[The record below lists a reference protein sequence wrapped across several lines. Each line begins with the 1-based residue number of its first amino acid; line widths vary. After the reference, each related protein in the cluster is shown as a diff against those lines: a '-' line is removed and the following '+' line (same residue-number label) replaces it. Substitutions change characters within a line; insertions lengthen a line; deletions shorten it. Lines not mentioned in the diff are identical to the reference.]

1 MLISGIIVIHILIK
15 RSQFDLS
22 MIDPSKFYRNIIL
35 SLEKPFVENDS
46 EDAIWKRVSFEIA
59 SKLKI

>member
-1 MLISGIIVIHILIK
+1 
-15 RSQFDLS
+15 
-22 MIDPSKFYRNIIL
+22 MIDPSKFYRNIIV
-35 SLEKPFVENDS
+35 SLEKPFIENDS